1 MQYRFPRWEQLPQIA
16 LYMDQVLLVLNQVLD
31 PLSSDGTAITATMI
45 NNYVKM
51 KLAPPAEKKKYDRAH
66 MARFL
71 MICLMKKVLSMA
83 EIAAILDRLLQS
95 DTLEESYDRFCT
107 ELERRLEALD
117 GADSADCPAILAAVL
132 RAVACKI
139 HVEKMIQISA

>member
-1 MQYRFPRWEQLPQIA
+1 MQYHFPRWEQLPQIA
-16 LYMDQVLLVLNQVLD
+16 LYMDQVLLVLKQVLD
-31 PLSSDGTAITATMI
+31 PLSSDGNAITATMI

-51 KLAPPAEKKKYDRAH
+51 KLAAPAEKKKYDRDH

-83 EIAAILDRLLQS
+83 EIAAVLDRLLQTG
-95 DTLEESYDRFCT
+95 TLNEIYDRFCM
-107 ELERRLEALD
+107 ELERRLETPD
-117 GADSADCPAILAAVL
+117 GADSADCPAVLAVVL

-139 HVEKMIQISA
+139 HVEKMLQIPS